1 MSMAMTTAPTVE
13 PVTLAE
19 AKAQL
24 RVDGTAEDAF
34 LTSLIITSRLQIEAA
49 LGLAL
54 VTQRWRM
61 TLDDWPGTGEIEL
74 PVRPVQSVESIA
86 IAAGG
91 SVVTLDAGS
100 YHLDGLGQRPRIVLV
115 DIAPPPPETV
125 ADGIA
130 IELTAGFGA
139 SATDVPA
146 PIRQA
151 LLLLVAHWYE
161 NREPATQSA
170 GTSGIP
176 DAVSALLTPYR
187 QVRL

>member
-1 MSMAMTTAPTVE
+1 MAMTAAPAVE

-34 LTSLIITSRLQIEAA
+34 ITSLIVTSRLQIEAA

-54 VTQRWRM
+54 VTQSWRL

-74 PVRPVQSVESIA
+74 PVRPVQSVVAIE

-91 SVVTLDAGS
+91 GTVALDAGS
-100 YHLDGLGQRPRIVLV
+100 YHLDGQGHRPRIVLI
-115 DIAPPPPETV
+115 DIVPPAPDTV

-130 IELTAGFGA
+130 IELTAGFGM

-146 PIRQA
+146 TIRQA

-161 NREPATQSA
+161 NREPASMNT
-170 GTSGIP
+170 TTPGIP